1 MNKYSTRMKDAA
13 KPVAGPFRQDRL
25 QPDRDDDEID
35 LMELLRALWR
45 GRWIIALTTAVAM
58 LLAGYYV
65 FGVAEPKFRS
75 TVEITL
81 EVRSKQVV
89 DLESVISG
97 VSTDAAALN
106 TEIEVLLSRR
116 VLGKLVDRLDLVEDP
131 EFNTALNP
139 PSVLAQVKGFVA
151 GLVASGDGG
160 EDSESVSKSPRDQTI
175 SVLKQMLSA
184 SVKRD
189 TYVYTL
195 SATTGDPVKSARI
208 VNTLADI
215 YIDEQIAVKFEA
227 TEQAVSW
234 LSERVTELEAD
245 LRAKEETLK
254 AAKAETDLI
263 SPEALQ
269 GLNLQAKDLRDRL
282 QEMTA
287 EAERADKA
295 GTRLRALLETGDRVA
310 AVEETD
316 DAALKRLL
324 PEVHD
329 GDAEAARL
337 FDQRLETLAMRA
349 QAERARLGNQMAAL
363 QQSYERLQNRIDRQS
378 EDLLRIQQMER
389 ETETTRTLYETF
401 LTRLKETAV
410 QRGLQ
415 QADSRVLS
423 DAILGDQVEPKPAL
437 ILALAMVLGMM
448 VGAAIVLLRQFLH
461 STFRSAEELE
471 AATGAPVMGQI
482 PAMPFKARADLIG
495 YLQDKPTSAAAEAV
509 RNLRTSILLSNIDA
523 PPKVIMSVSAL
534 PGEGKTTQAVALAQN
549 LAGLGKRVLLIEGNI
564 RRRTLNEYFK
574 EAPRVGLITALA
586 GETPLRDIVFHDERL
601 GADVLMGQKSRA
613 NAADIFSSD
622 RFRDFI
628 TEVREAYD
636 YVIIDTPPVLVVPD
650 ARVIGQHVDAIVFSV
665 AWDSTYRSQVA
676 AAMRE
681 FESVNLRVTALV
693 LSQIDPKGMKRYG
706 YGGKYGAYSSYGKG
720 YYEAG

>member
-1 MNKYSTRMKDAA
+1 MKDVAKTLAA
-13 KPVAGPFRQDRL
+13 PQGAGRP
-25 QPDRDDDEID
+25 QPGRDEHEID
-35 LMELLRALWR
+35 LMELARAIWR
-45 GRWIIALTTAVAM
+45 GKWTIALAIVAAA

-65 FGVAEPKFRS
+65 FAVAVPKYRS
-75 TVEITL
+75 TVEMTL
-81 EVRSKQVV
+81 EVRAKQVV
-89 DLESVISG
+89 DIESVISG
-97 VSTDAAALN
+97 VSTEDAALN
-106 TEIEVLLSRR
+106 TEVEVLLSRR
-116 VLGKLVDRLDLVEDP
+116 VLGKLVDRLNLVEDA
-131 EFNTALNP
+131 EFNQYLHP
-139 PSVLAQVKGFVA
+139 PSALDGIKAFVKGMIV
-151 GLVASGDGG
+151 SGDGG
-160 EDSESVSKSPRDQTI
+160 DGGGPVRKSPRDVTI
-175 SVLKQMLSA
+175 DTLLLALSA

-195 SATTGDPVKSARI
+195 SATTANPEKSARI

-227 TEQAVSW
+227 TEQAVAW

-254 AAKAETDLI
+254 AAMAETDLI
-263 SPEALQ
+263 SAEALE
-269 GLNLQAKDLRDRL
+269 GLNLQVKDLRDRL
-282 QEMTA
+282 QEMSAQADRSGGA
-287 EAERADKA
+287 E
-295 GTRLRALLETGDRVA
+295 TRLRAFLETGDRAA
-310 AVEETD
+310 AVEATQ
-316 DAALKRLL
+316 DATLQRLL
-324 PEVHD
+324 QSVRD
-329 GDAEAARL
+329 GDAEAAQL
-337 FDQRLETLAMRA
+337 FDQRLETLATRA
-349 QAERARLGNQMAAL
+349 RAESARLGNQVEAL
-363 QQSYERLQNRIDRQS
+363 EQSYEALQDRIERQS

-389 ETETTRTLYETF
+389 EAETTRTLYETF

-423 DAILGDQVEPKPAL
+423 DAILGVKVEPRAAL
-437 ILALAMVLGMM
+437 VLALAVVLGAMF
-448 VGAAIVLLRQFLH
+448 GAGVVLVRQFLH
-461 STFRSAEELE
+461 NTFRTAEDLE
-471 AATGAPVMGQI
+471 AATGFSVMGQI
-482 PAMPFKARADLIG
+482 PAMPIKSRRDLIG

-509 RNLRTSILLSNIDA
+509 RNLRTSILLSDIDA
-523 PPKVIMSVSAL
+523 PPKVIMSTSSL

-549 LAGLGKRVLLIEGNI
+549 LAGLGKRVLLVEGDI
-564 RRRTLNEYFK
+564 RRRTLNEYFS
-574 EAPRVGLITALA
+574 EAPRGGLITALA
-586 GETPLRDIVFHDERL
+586 GDAPLRDVVFFDERL

-628 TEVREAYD
+628 AEVRGSYD
-636 YVIIDTPPVLVVPD
+636 YVIVDTPPVLVVPD

-665 AWDSTYRSQVA
+665 AWNKTHRGQVM

-706 YGGKYGAYSSYGKG
+706 YGGKYGAYSTYGRG